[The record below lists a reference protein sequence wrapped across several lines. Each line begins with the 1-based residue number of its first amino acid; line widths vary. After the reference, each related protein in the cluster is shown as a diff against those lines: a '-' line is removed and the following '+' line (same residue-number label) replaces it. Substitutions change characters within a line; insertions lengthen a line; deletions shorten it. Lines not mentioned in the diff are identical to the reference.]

1 MPFKELLDVFK
12 KNRKLRQLTREH
24 ISNNNILKSSK
35 SMIYIPELMYFVM
48 LMHSAVNVH
57 VNTGANE
64 NPIKAVREGSIILCF
79 KRARFERATSTSQ
92 RRVPKV
98 IEKLSACFQR
108 SQSKNKLL

>member
-1 MPFKELLDVFK
+1 
-12 KNRKLRQLTREH
+12 
-24 ISNNNILKSSK
+24 
-35 SMIYIPELMYFVM
+35 MYFVM

-108 SQSKNKLL
+108 SQSKNKYYCERVLIVKGYNDKCRNKSRSSSC